1 MKENNKFVN
10 EDTYQTLTEIKTE
23 NNPYDKA
30 IVPLWKKEKKE
41 WKLRHTANK
50 DGTDD

>member
-23 NNPYDKA
+23 SNPYDKA
-30 IVPLWKKEKKE
+30 IVPMWKKEKCS
-41 WKLRHTANK
+41 LFIIYSNPSP
-50 DGTDD
+50 

>member
-23 NNPYDKA
+23 SNPYDKA
-30 IVPLWKKEKKE
+30 IVPLWKKERKR
-41 WKLRHTANK
+41 LPIRYL
-50 DGTDD
+50 